1 MPALQGAA
9 ERDARAWAALGV
21 DPQAAPRAAVPGG
34 SSRAATLRR
43 RRRRRE
49 GTSGRG
55 LQALTLAGDVM
66 ALSPIRKGRDNIF
79 WTYGGGVWS
88 PDVDVV
94 EDRLVQLLG
103 QRFRKT
109 HLGTIEAVV
118 RSYSD
123 SITCDPVSEFIN
135 FTNGLLDWRT
145 GD

>member
-1 MPALQGAA
+1 
-9 ERDARAWAALGV
+9 
-21 DPQAAPRAAVPGG
+21 
-34 SSRAATLRR
+34 
-43 RRRRRE
+43 
-49 GTSGRG
+49 
-55 LQALTLAGDVM
+55 M

-145 GD
+145 GELKRTILIFPAPCNWVFLMTLRRNARPSISLSPRSFRLMLSRRFGS